1 MYLYFVYIILYKNV
15 LELPSA
21 LEVETECEM
30 TIIDPK
36 ERFHL
41 LDEAQHY
48 QSMKVLDA
56 FT

>member
-36 ERFHL
+36 ELFHL